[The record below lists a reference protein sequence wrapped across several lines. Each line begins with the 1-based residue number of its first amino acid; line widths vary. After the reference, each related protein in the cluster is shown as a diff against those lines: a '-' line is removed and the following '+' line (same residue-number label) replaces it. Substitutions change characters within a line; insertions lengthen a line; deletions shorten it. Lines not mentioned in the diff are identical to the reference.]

1 MKYFSEANWSK
12 PSSFGGTE
20 PRFVKIAI
28 HAFLWLFLIIT
39 LVSQFPLGTVAAGER
54 GIRLRFN
61 APTGDVLEQG
71 LYFRIPFIERVVKLD
86 VQTQK
91 VEAHAL
97 AYSKDL
103 QTVDSAIA
111 LNYHLNPDSVS
122 KLYTDIG
129 VDYRDRIISPA
140 IQEAVKA
147 ATAQFT
153 AQELIEKRPIV
164 KDEIKSQLTSRLQGK
179 YIGVDE
185 FSIINFDFS
194 DAFETAIEAKQVAQ
208 QTALTEKNKLETV
221 KFQGEQRVVQSR
233 AEAEAIKIQAEAIT
247 SQGGKEYVELKR
259 IEKWNGAYP
268 HTMLGSATPL
278 ISVE

>member
-1 MKYFSEANWSK
+1 MSYFSKENWIYRDKYGDMS
-12 PSSFGGTE
+12 
-20 PRFVKIAI
+20 PRPMKIAI
-28 HAFLWLFLIIT
+28 HAVVGLFLLIT
-39 LVSQFPLGTVAAGER
+39 LIAQFPLGTVGAGER

-61 APTGDVLEQG
+61 APTGDVLSQG
-71 LYFRIPFIERVVKLD
+71 LYFRIPFIERVIKMD

-91 VEAHAL
+91 IESHAL

-103 QTVDSAIA
+103 QTVDSVIA
-111 LNYHLNPDSVS
+111 LNYHLSPDSVQ
-122 KLYTDIG
+122 KLYTEIG
-129 VDYRDRIISPA
+129 IDYRERIINPT

-153 AQELIEKRPIV
+153 AQELIEKRPVV
-164 KDEIKSQLTSRLQGK
+164 KDEIKVQLVNRLQGK
-179 YIGVDE
+179 YITVDE

-194 DAFETAIEAKQVAQ
+194 DAYETAIEAKQVAQ

-247 SQGGKEYVELKR
+247 SQGGQEYVELKR
-259 IEKWNGAYP
+259 IEKWDGKYP
-268 HTMLGSATPL
+268 TTMLGSATP
-278 ISVE
+278 IIDVR